1 MSIKVSLTEAK
12 IIVVLDYAR
21 TIFFEQSEKFYQR
34 LKGRFF
40 KRKMKTRAQK
50 TEDISKISE
59 KLTRAKAIVLTD
71 YKGMNMKQL
80 SELRSKLLDQNAEFN
95 VTKNTLLNI
104 ALKNSTAYH
113 LSPVASFKG
122 PIATLFAYDDEI
134 SPIKTLVKALKDNSI
149 GQIKFG
155 FLGSELLDAA
165 KVAQLSTLP
174 SKDELRA
181 KTVGILVA
189 PLQGIVG
196 VLQANLR
203 NLVYA
208 LSEIQ
213 KVKGG
218 EQISS

>member
-1 MSIKVSLTEAK
+1 
-12 IIVVLDYAR
+12 
-21 TIFFEQSEKFYQR
+21 
-34 LKGRFF
+34 
-40 KRKMKTRAQK
+40 MKTRAQK
-50 TEDISKISE
+50 SEDIIKISE
-59 KLTRAKAIVLTD
+59 KLDRAKAIVLTD

-80 SELRSKLLDQNAEFN
+80 SDLRNKLADQNAEFN
-95 VTKNTLLNI
+95 VTKNTLLHI
-104 ALKNSTAYH
+104 ALEAKNKKLDSEI
-113 LSPVASFKG
+113 KG

-155 FLGSELLDAA
+155 FLGSELLDAE
-165 KVAQLSTLP
+165 KITQLSTLP

-208 LSEIQ
+208 ISEISKLSTVEQ
-213 KVKGG
+213 KMRGG
-218 EQISS
+218 EQ